1 MEARISLT
9 FTSGE
14 TVEKGIGGWLS
25 PWQMRRTGR
34 ARIDVQRKERLA
46 LAQAEQ
52 DIESIRSGRKRF
64 TADYQLVDGPAP
76 NDETAPRGEMASRTL
91 AGAAQRVLL
100 EQMRAA
106 ARGECGQGAVECRD

>member
-34 ARIDVQRKERLA
+34 ARVDVRRKERLA

-76 NDETAPRGEMASRTL
+76 NDETAPRGEMVAPLLGPHSWCFWNRC
-91 AGAAQRVLL
+91 GAA
-100 EQMRAA
+100 
-106 ARGECGQGAVECRD
+106 CGQGAVECRD